1 MHQGSEY
8 TDIIDLPS
16 YGTVSFRLRFLIL
29 LSQSSA
35 PCTFFENTI
44 VDFCPASPDHKVR
57 HTCISLL
64 LTTPISAS
72 QVSMFSCSV
81 LISRALICFT

>member
-8 TDIIDLPS
+8 TDIIDLP
-16 YGTVSFRLRFLIL
+16 L
-29 LSQSSA
+29 LWNGVIS
-35 PCTFFENTI
+35 
-44 VDFCPASPDHKVR
+44 PALPHFALNPVR
-57 HTCISLL
+57 HVLSLKTPLSISVLLHPIIKFDILVISLL